1 MSKTKAR
8 NLLNFPYTLNYSE
21 FMGEK
26 KYTNGLQIT
35 VTVMDDYYSYFF
47 QSLHRLKQD
56 PP

>member
-1 MSKTKAR
+1 
-8 NLLNFPYTLNYSE
+8 
-21 FMGEK
+21 MGEK

-35 VTVMDDYYSYFF
+35 VTVMDDDYSYFF